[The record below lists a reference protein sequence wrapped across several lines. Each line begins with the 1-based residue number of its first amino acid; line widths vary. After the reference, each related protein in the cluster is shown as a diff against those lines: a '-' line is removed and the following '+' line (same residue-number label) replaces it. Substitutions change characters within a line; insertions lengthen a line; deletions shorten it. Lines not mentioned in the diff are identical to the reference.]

1 MNSREDGQRRIRTA
15 TVGLAAASLLGT
27 AALAVTVAVQAS
39 AEATADSPDSG
50 TTDSGTTDQGG
61 TGFTPPDGGLTNG
74 GSGTSGSTAP
84 AACGQQRSPAR
95 HRDHRHP
102 PARPLRRLAMTRP
115 GSSGLAGGPGT
126 AEWSLW
132 SVTARIVV
140 TRPQTLA
147 DARDRASAF
156 LAEVERAGS
165 RFRPDSE
172 LMLAQLAAA
181 TGVAVSPLLADLVGA
196 GLDAARRTDGAVDPT
211 VGGLLHDLGYDR
223 DIRDLPP
230 ADRTGRR
237 RGPDGPGDSEP
248 RPGPRVVT
256 HRRPDWRT
264 VRLDRTATGARL
276 TMPAGTRLDLGAT
289 AKAYAADRCAAI
301 INEEL
306 DTGVLVCLG
315 GDIATAG
322 PAPDGGWRVLVQDRP
337 EDPAQTVGLPAGAAL
352 ATSSTVSR
360 RWRHQGIAVHH
371 IVDPRTGTPA
381 PTRWR
386 SASVAAATCLQANAA
401 STAALVHGDG
411 APAWLRRTGL
421 PARLVGA
428 DGRVHTYGGWPR
440 DGAGS

>member
-1 MNSREDGQRRIRTA
+1 M
-15 TVGLAAASLLGT
+15 
-27 AALAVTVAVQAS
+27 
-39 AEATADSPDSG
+39 
-50 TTDSGTTDQGG
+50 TTTLQT
-61 TGFTPPDGGLTNG
+61 
-74 GSGTSGSTAP
+74 
-84 AACGQQRSPAR
+84 
-95 HRDHRHP
+95 
-102 PARPLRRLAMTRP
+102 
-115 GSSGLAGGPGT
+115 GT

-140 TRPQTLA
+140 TRPATL
-147 DARDRASAF
+147 DPARERAQSY
-156 LAEVERAGS
+156 LAEVERACS

-172 LMLAQLAAA
+172 LTLAQLAAVN
-181 TGVAVSPLLADLVGA
+181 GVAISPLLADLVEA
-196 GLDAARRTDGAVDPT
+196 ALDAARLTDGAVDPT
-211 VGGLLHDLGYDR
+211 VGGLLDALGYDR
-223 DIRDLPP
+223 DISALEPLEP
-230 ADRTGRR
+230 AH
-237 RGPDGPGDSEP
+237 PHEEP
-248 RPGPRVVT
+248 APQVVVA

-264 VRLDRTATGARL
+264 VRLDRTAIGDRL
-276 TMPAGTRLDLGAT
+276 RMPAGTRLDLGAT
-289 AKAYAADRCAAI
+289 AKAYAADQCAAI

-322 PAPDGGWRVLVQDRP
+322 PAPDGGWRVLVQDLA

-360 RWRHQGIAVHH
+360 RWRHHGIWMHH

-428 DGRVHTYGGWPR
+428 DGRVHTYGGWPS
-440 DGAGS
+440 DGADS

>member
-1 MNSREDGQRRIRTA
+1 MTR
-15 TVGLAAASLLGT
+15 L
-27 AALAVTVAVQAS
+27 
-39 AEATADSPDSG
+39 DSG
-50 TTDSGTTDQGG
+50 LD
-61 TGFTPPDGGLTNG
+61 
-74 GSGTSGSTAP
+74 
-84 AACGQQRSPAR
+84 
-95 HRDHRHP
+95 RD
-102 PARPLRRLAMTRP
+102 
-115 GSSGLAGGPGT
+115 LAGGPGT

-140 TRPQTLA
+140 TRPRTTA
-147 DARDRASAF
+147 DARDLASAF
-156 LAEVERAGS
+156 LAEVERACS

-181 TGVAVSPLLADLVGA
+181 TGVAISPLLADLVRA

-211 VGGLLHDLGYDR
+211 VGGLLYDLGYDR
-223 DIRDLPP
+223 DIGDLPP
-230 ADRTGRR
+230 ADGH
-237 RGPDGPGDSEP
+237 DGHEGDGEP
-248 RPGPRVVT
+248 EPVRRVVT
-256 HRRPDWRT
+256 HPRQDWRT
-264 VRLDRTATGARL
+264 VRVDRTATGGRL

-289 AKAYAADRCAAI
+289 AKAYAADRCAAL

-337 EDPAQTVGLPAGAAL
+337 ADPAQTVGLPAGAAL

-371 IVDPRTGTPA
+371 IVDPRTGAPA
-381 PTRWR
+381 TTRWR

-428 DGRVHTYGGWPR
+428 DGRVHAYGEWPR

>member
-1 MNSREDGQRRIRTA
+1 M
-15 TVGLAAASLLGT
+15 
-27 AALAVTVAVQAS
+27 
-39 AEATADSPDSG
+39 
-50 TTDSGTTDQGG
+50 TTTLQT
-61 TGFTPPDGGLTNG
+61 
-74 GSGTSGSTAP
+74 
-84 AACGQQRSPAR
+84 
-95 HRDHRHP
+95 
-102 PARPLRRLAMTRP
+102 
-115 GSSGLAGGPGT
+115 GT

-140 TRPQTLA
+140 TRPAALA
-147 DARDRASAF
+147 GASERAQAF
-156 LAEVERAGS
+156 LAEVERACS

-181 TGVAVSPLLADLVGA
+181 NGVAVSPLLADLVEA
-196 GLDAARRTDGAVDPT
+196 GLDAARLTEGAVDPT
-211 VGGLLHDLGYDR
+211 VGGLLDALGYDR
-223 DIRDLPP
+223 DISALEP
-230 ADRTGRR
+230 ADDK
-237 RGPDGPGDSEP
+237 PADDKPADDKPADDKDAEP
-248 RPGPRVVT
+248 TPKVVVA
-256 HRRPDWRT
+256 HARPDWRA
-264 VRLDRTATGARL
+264 VRLDRTAIGDRL
-276 TMPAGTRLDLGAT
+276 RMPAGTRLDLGAA

-322 PAPDGGWRVLVQDRP
+322 PAPDRGWRVLVQDLP
-337 EDPAQTVGLPAGAAL
+337 ADPAQTVGLPAGAAL
-352 ATSSTVSR
+352 ATSSTGSR
-360 RWRHQGIAVHH
+360 RWRHHGIALHH

-428 DGRVHTYGGWPR
+428 DGHVHTYGGWPS
-440 DGAGS
+440 DGADS